1 MPADQ
6 KGDVAR
12 ASYATVLGRIT
23 ASGTPVLVVRDTPV
37 AKVDVPTCLETA
49 EGDTSACGMDLADG
63 IERDPLAEAGAAD
76 ASGLVSVLDV
86 NDLVCPDGYCAPVL
100 GGVVTF
106 FDHGHLS
113 ATFAATLEPE
123 VTAAMEQR
131 IAG

>member
-1 MPADQ
+1 M
-6 KGDVAR
+6 
-12 ASYATVLGRIT
+12 SEYTVSKAIVT
-23 ASGTPVLVVRDTPV
+23 
-37 AKVDVPTCLETA
+37 
-49 EGDTSACGMDLADG
+49 
-63 IERDPLAEAGAAD
+63 GAAQGIG
-76 ASGLVSVLDV
+76 AAIAQRLSSEGLTVSVLDV